1 MISLYYNNIVLK
13 DCVVK
18 RFQQTVMRDE
28 SNTDVMYSRFMVTVE
43 STLVEAAYQ
52 DVPLGVDPNA
62 PRNAFISVP
71 VQGDNVVDSMD
82 QVARALSENRKDFW
96 LICGGQTPGVD
107 VEDREETLLIA
118 AGALDVAGDPNIYR
132 SPRFAGQGS
141 TSRFQVIDVENGPQ
155 VEDVAIEQI
164 YGGKAMRVSATFKIA
179 RSLCIE
185 YDDPKPVDDYTLL
198 PDANLGEILNN
209 RWSIS
214 ESKDANWATIRTIS
228 GTLRTRHA
236 DFFAQDYRSAVFPP
250 LMQGYQ
256 RESQQFVSDPSN
268 TTLKYQ
274 IVDRQ
279 RYAAPPA
286 PAIEWEATHTESTT
300 AQGANQV
307 ANFEITLTGNQ
318 NVDKKDLI
326 AAAGNVLTKRIR
338 DIQNEPQESDHKTI
352 LKEMAIIDQL
362 HLPRIT
368 MRASVQYTTTDFT
381 WLAMRVQTMS
391 GGRGGNLTGPDGI
404 DGYDPVIWPRPLA
417 YDSETPAGQLAC
429 YLQSPCSQWHGMPG
443 IQQEQPPRNDRP
455 QEVPAYPPDSWEYPE
470 PTPLPIDDTTWQKYP
485 GSNVEAKYDVVRYPY
500 TLYTIA
506 ATWETG
512 MGRLHLPYSVE
523 MADGLTAATLQVNM
537 GCTRLIYEIEAVR
550 TGSHPLMPAINDTIN
565 DENGIEF
572 KLLHFTPTVRPPE
585 ITADGS
591 TKSYG
596 IALRLIYG
604 GNKRLPLAAEL
615 NPGALPID
623 IVPATDTNAT
633 VAYSTISDDQDRVI
647 NSGTN
652 A

>member
-1 MISLYYNNIVLK
+1 
-13 DCVVK
+13 
-18 RFQQTVMRDE
+18 
-28 SNTDVMYSRFMVTVE
+28 
-43 STLVEAAYQ
+43 
-52 DVPLGVDPNA
+52 
-62 PRNAFISVP
+62 
-71 VQGDNVVDSMD
+71 
-82 QVARALSENRKDFW
+82 
-96 LICGGQTPGVD
+96 
-107 VEDREETLLIA
+107 
-118 AGALDVAGDPNIYR
+118 
-132 SPRFAGQGS
+132 
-141 TSRFQVIDVENGPQ
+141 
-155 VEDVAIEQI
+155 
-164 YGGKAMRVSATFKIA
+164 
-179 RSLCIE
+179 
-185 YDDPKPVDDYTLL
+185 
-198 PDANLGEILNN
+198 
-209 RWSIS
+209 
-214 ESKDANWATIRTIS
+214 
-228 GTLRTRHA
+228 
-236 DFFAQDYRSAVFPP
+236 
-250 LMQGYQ
+250 
-256 RESQQFVSDPSN
+256 
-268 TTLKYQ
+268 
-274 IVDRQ
+274 
-279 RYAAPPA
+279 
-286 PAIEWEATHTESTT
+286 
-300 AQGANQV
+300 
-307 ANFEITLTGNQ
+307 
-318 NVDKKDLI
+318 
-326 AAAGNVLTKRIR
+326 
-338 DIQNEPQESDHKTI
+338 
-352 LKEMAIIDQL
+352 
-362 HLPRIT
+362 
-368 MRASVQYTTTDFT
+368 
-381 WLAMRVQTMS
+381 
-391 GGRGGNLTGPDGI
+391 
-404 DGYDPVIWPRPLA
+404 
-417 YDSETPAGQLAC
+417 
-429 YLQSPCSQWHGMPG
+429 MPG